1 MGSCARNSGVR
12 QYIRSKVP
20 RLRWTPDLHHCF
32 VHAIER
38 LGGQDKATPKLVL
51 QLMDVRGLTI
61 SHVKSHLQMYRGM
74 KSDVM
79 SKQDRSSSTQQK
91 KKLLEEDHQEGCV
104 EQEIPMERSDP
115 QQFIYSPLPV
125 KRARIEKINSVSEKQ
140 RIRESV
146 ANPYCDDDYN
156 MQTRAEK
163 SDNEER
169 KFKWQ
174 IQETPQICT
183 ATPFSMLQQDFLHT
197 TLKPYSLAG
206 SLVESEFFKVVPNQ
220 EKEKC
225 ESFVQR
231 KLESL
236 GHIHTAADEIE
247 GCELSLSL
255 SLQRSNGCS
264 TSEIVNEA
272 ISSTYTRRSNINR
285 HSASSSQNHNVNLDL
300 SIALCGS

>member
-1 MGSCARNSGVR
+1 MGSCGRNSGVR

-61 SHVKSHLQMYRGM
+61 SHVKSHLQ
-74 KSDVM
+74 V
-79 SKQDRSSSTQQK
+79 DRSSSTQQK

-104 EQEIPMERSDP
+104 EQEIPIERSDSR
-115 QQFIYSPLPV
+115 QFIYSPLPV
-125 KRARIEKINSVSEKQ
+125 KKARIEKFNSFSEKQ

-146 ANPYCDDDYN
+146 ANPYSDDDY

-163 SDNEER
+163 SDNEES

-174 IQETPQICT
+174 IQETPQMCT
-183 ATPFSMLQQDFLHT
+183 ITPFSVLQQDFLHT
-197 TLKPYSLAG
+197 TLKPYSIAG

-225 ESFVQR
+225 GSFEQR
-231 KLESL
+231 KLERF
-236 GHIHTAADEIE
+236 GHIHTAGEEIE

-255 SLQRSNGCS
+255 SLPGSGCS
-264 TSEIVNEA
+264 TSEIVSEA
-272 ISSTYTRRSNINR
+272 ISSTYTSR
-285 HSASSSQNHNVNLDL
+285 V
-300 SIALCGS
+300 

>member
-1 MGSCARNSGVR
+1 MGSCGRNSGVR

-74 KSDVM
+74 KSDM
-79 SKQDRSSSTQQK
+79 IKQDRSSSTQQRK
-91 KKLLEEDHQEGCV
+91 KFLEEDHQEECV
-104 EQEIPMERSDP
+104 KQENPVERSDSH
-115 QQFIYSPLPV
+115 FINYSPIPV
-125 KRARIEKINSVSEKQ
+125 KRARIEKANSFSEKQ

-146 ANPYCDDDYN
+146 ANPYCDDDY

-163 SDNEER
+163 SDKEGSN
-169 KFKWQ
+169 FKWQ
-174 IQETPQICT
+174 IQETAQMCS
-183 ATPFSMLQQDFLHT
+183 TPLFSMPQQDFLH
-197 TLKPYSLAG
+197 SLNPFGIAG
-206 SLVESEFFKVVPNQ
+206 SLVESEFFKVVPKQ

-225 ESFVQR
+225 ESFEKR
-231 KLESL
+231 KLQSL
-236 GHIHTAADEIE
+236 GHIQNAGDEIE

-264 TSEIVNEA
+264 TSEIVSEA
-272 ISSTYTRRSNINR
+272 ISWTYTSSSRSNINR
-285 HSASSSQNHNVNLDL
+285 HSASSPQNQNVNLDL
-300 SIALCGS
+300 SIALCGA